1 MIHLL
6 LLLLLLVV
14 TGTSAVP
21 VPSVAVQLTSQ
32 ALLGTQVTLNVTFSN
47 AAASADSVGFSP
59 FVDLYLTAAA
69 VKGVGKPL
77 WLSLSLA
84 STTLKF
90 SADGQCLPHPYLFRD
105 LVPPNAPLA
114 LVRSSRFRF
123 FPNRN

>member
-1 MIHLL
+1 MISFVF
-6 LLLLLLVV
+6 LLLVV
-14 TGTSAVP
+14 AGTAAVP
-21 VPSVAVQLTSQ
+21 VPNVTVQLASQ
-32 ALLGTQVTLNVTFSN
+32 ALLGSRVTLNVTFSN
-47 AAASADSVGFSP
+47 TAASGDSVGFSP

-69 VKGVGKPL
+69 VKAVGTPL

-114 LVRSSRFRF
+114 LVSCGFDAFS
-123 FPNRN
+123 NKN